1 MVVDLGGDD
10 DEIAIRVVNDG
21 RGLDPGFDLNGATGL
36 GLSIVRTLVTT
47 ELNGTISIRP
57 GAPEDFIAVGIE
69 GQRRGDGTVVDL
81 RLPR

>member
-1 MVVDLGGDD
+1 
-10 DEIAIRVVNDG
+10 
-21 RGLDPGFDLNGATGL
+21 L

-47 ELNGTISIRP
+47 ELNGSISIRA

-69 GQRRGDGTVVDL
+69 GHRRGDGTVVDL